1 MQETR
6 IHAICSPSVKG
17 EVSRL
22 FDRIAATCRQKA
34 GNGERLPHL
43 GESTPNIYGFSRRAA
58 MATADQHFDQ
68 CAQQEITRMPS
79 TNSGGLLVYASL
91 ELA

>member
-1 MQETR
+1 
-6 IHAICSPSVKG
+6 
-17 EVSRL
+17 
-22 FDRIAATCRQKA
+22 
-34 GNGERLPHL
+34 
-43 GESTPNIYGFSRRAA
+43 